1 MHDVGVNQCIHAR
14 NAIRTLHKET
24 HKASGSH
31 VAIYIQAKRP
41 LCLTLHYLWTSSKG
55 THARLRAVD
64 TDSLTEHLVFK
75 FSPPFIGDIQR
86 RFT

>member
-55 THARLRAVD
+55 THARLE
-64 TDSLTEHLVFK
+64 LW
-75 FSPPFIGDIQR
+75 IQ
-86 RFT
+86 TA